1 MAVGSVVTAP
11 SSNRILLS
19 AGLVVSAALASMAV
33 VVRAGTPSLVTG
45 AAMIAFL
52 TVCAA
57 LAVCERPTLTLGIL
71 TLYLGLAD
79 GYVKLRTGSQYATLG
94 RDVLLYAV
102 CLGML
107 TRALVRRNDM
117 RLPPYAGLVIA
128 YVLLVVVQ
136 MANPG
141 NLGLGHALSALRP
154 HIEFVPL
161 FFIAYATIRTKSRL
175 RGILVLLV
183 VIGAANGVVSYV
195 QFTLTPEQLS
205 AWGPGYAEKIHGD
218 AQLGGRVFY
227 DNAGSGHVRPFGLG
241 GDSGQGGF
249 VGLLA
254 LPATIALISLA
265 QNRWRWI
272 ALVLGF
278 AVALAIITCQGRTV
292 ILGAMVTI
300 ITYVCLTVS
309 ARRLLPTLAGM
320 AVAAGVVVAAT
331 SFAVDA
337 GGSGAFDRVAQI
349 APSSLLKSADE
360 QRGSSVTLAPRYAVE
375 LPFGAGLGSV
385 GPAASPYS
393 MLNGETEF
401 NFLLVEL
408 GVAGAIALLALLG
421 AFIRQ
426 ALGGIRAI
434 WDSDLRAMLAALAA
448 PLLGMVVMFFGSVI
462 TSASPGA
469 PYLWGVGGILAYW
482 LGSPEARRALASP
495 ARSR

>member
-11 SSNRILLS
+11 SSNRILLT

-33 VVRAGTPSLVTG
+33 VVRTGTPSLITG
-45 AAMIAFL
+45 VAIIAFL
-52 TVCAA
+52 TACVG
-57 LAVCERPTLTLGIL
+57 LAVCERSTLTLGIL

-107 TRALVRRNDM
+107 ARALVRRDDM

-141 NLGLGHALSALRP
+141 NLGLGHALSSLRP

-161 FFIAYATIRTKSRL
+161 FFIAYATIRTKTRL
-175 RGILVLLV
+175 RGVLVLLV

-195 QFTLTPEQLS
+195 QFTLTPDQLS
-205 AWGPGYAEKIHGD
+205 AWGPGYAERIKGD
-218 AQLGGRVFY
+218 AELGKRVFY
-227 DNAGSGHVRPFGLG
+227 DNSGMDHVRPFGLG
-241 GDSGQGGF
+241 GDYGQGGF

-278 AVALAIITCQGRTV
+278 AVALAIITCQARSPM
-292 ILGAMVTI
+292 IGALVTI
-300 ITYVCLTVS
+300 VTYVFLTVS
-309 ARRLLPTLAGM
+309 ARRLLPTLAGI
-320 AVAAGVVVAAT
+320 AVAASVVVAAT

-349 APSSLLKSADE
+349 APSRLLKSADE
-360 QRGSSVTLAPRYAVE
+360 QRGSSITLAPRYVVE
-375 LPFGAGLGSV
+375 FPFGAGLGSV
-385 GPAASPYS
+385 GPAASSNTP
-393 MLNGETEF
+393 LNGETEF
-401 NFLLVEL
+401 NFLIVEL
-408 GVAGAIALLALLG
+408 GVAGGIVLLALL
-421 AFIRQ
+421 ATFIRQ

-448 PLLGMVVMFFGSVI
+448 PLLGMVIMFFASVI

-469 PYLWGVGGILAYW
+469 PYLWAVGGVLAYW
-482 LGSPEARRALASP
+482 LGSPEARRTLASP
-495 ARSR
+495 AHSP